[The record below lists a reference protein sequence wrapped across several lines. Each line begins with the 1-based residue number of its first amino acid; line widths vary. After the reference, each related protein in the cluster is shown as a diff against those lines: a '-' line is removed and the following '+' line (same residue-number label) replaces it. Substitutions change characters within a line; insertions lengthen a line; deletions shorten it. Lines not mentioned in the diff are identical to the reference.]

1 MLCYDL
7 ERRRQN
13 SCNVRLMANR
23 TSWNRTESLLR
34 TLSPEILEEAKQE
47 AAAGVPLTN
56 PAVKELMR
64 VYTHM

>member
-1 MLCYDL
+1 
-7 ERRRQN
+7 
-13 SCNVRLMANR
+13 MANR